1 MKAKHYKHI
10 CFLALQRSLLGATKP
25 RAQEAKKQTSQEAA
39 KRRRQERAA
48 RRYCASCSAV
58 VNLSLHR
65 FLDHKDVVEPCI
77 SVCLL
82 GYLCSSSLA
91 SGRPNDPGQ
100 DRVGPLPGTGFS
112 RAWKRRRGESEVS
125 SKSWVRFLKCCLQ
138 FARVRKSSRAL
149 PRAAATDYIAT
160 PQA

>member
-25 RAQEAKKQTSQEAA
+25 RAQEAKKPTSQEAA

-65 FLDHKDVVEPCI
+65 FLDHKDVVEPA
-77 SVCLL
+77 SAFVCWDICVLRAWPPA
-82 GYLCSSSLA
+82 GQT
-91 SGRPNDPGQ
+91 DPGQ

-149 PRAAATDYIAT
+149 PRAAATDCIAT